1 LIIFI
6 LFSVQNSI
14 ILCCAILVASDVL
27 NTYKFNIHFTNSFLS
42 AVTLTYKDSSHPKFQ
57 ISCPFFYLLLFF
69 LLLLFLRSFQ
79 WIFRSLR
86 SCVIFCNM
94 LVSHS
99 EELLHPLPNPQA
111 GEPPFVG
118 CPLLIHSYP
127 PYPAAIFAH
136 HDLRTG
142 HVTVTQTHLSWAV
155 VKCDMKTGHHIK
167 SQDIKVPV
175 RTSGCMF

>member
-1 LIIFI
+1 M
-6 LFSVQNSI
+6 
-14 ILCCAILVASDVL
+14 
-27 NTYKFNIHFTNSFLS
+27 
-42 AVTLTYKDSSHPKFQ
+42 TLTYEDSSHPKFQ
-57 ISCPFFYLLLFF
+57 ISCPLFNFF
-69 LLLLFLRSFQ
+69 LLFLRSFQ
-79 WIFRSLR
+79 RIFPSLR

-99 EELLHPLPNPQA
+99 EELLHALPNPQA

-127 PYPAAIFAH
+127 PCLAAIFSH
-136 HDLRTG
+136 HDLGTG

-155 VKCDMKTGHHIK
+155 VKCGMKTGHHIK
-167 SQDIKVPV
+167 SQDIKVPA